1 MERLC
6 RDAYSTGNVASSVKF
21 DPANEPWS
29 AIGFRQ
35 GTGGLA
41 DPKDAG
47 VGPEGLW
54 LGFGFGGMGDCT
66 NSLTPTPPRSIV
78 RAFTEQ

>member
-35 GTGGLA
+35 GTGG
-41 DPKDAG
+41 
-47 VGPEGLW
+47 VGG
-54 LGFGFGGMGDCT
+54 
-66 NSLTPTPPRSIV
+66 S
-78 RAFTEQ
+78 